1 MFDFDA
7 LLLLLK
13 RREASELRLMSGSSP
28 KLISGSTS
36 SRLALPPSDAAWLCT
51 LAQELMGDD
60 RVTALGQGHP
70 VEFAYNHDELGSFEV
85 TVAGTLDDPTIK
97 VRPEVDRAL
106 FTIDPGEGMVSPEQ
120 GLRAPEALRQTLEKA
135 ILMGASDLHLG
146 DGDPALMR
154 IRGELVPMMGVP
166 VSGLPVRPL
175 VEHILTAVGR
185 RRLAD
190 GLAVDFSFTVE
201 GVGRFRGNVYQSL
214 KGFNLAIRMLPETIP
229 TLKDL
234 HLPKSLAELV
244 DVPNGMIL
252 MTGPTGSGKSASMAA
267 LVNHIN
273 QTRPVHI
280 ITLED
285 PIEFVHKRQ
294 RAVIRQREVGVHV
307 ASFAEGL
314 RDALREDPDVILV
327 GEMRDLETI
336 QLALTAAETGHL
348 VISTLHA
355 NRAASTIERVVDV
368 FPEHR
373 QGQVRLQLAESLRAV
388 VAQRLLPRMDGEGRV
403 AAIEVMRNNRAIG
416 NHIREKRVH
425 QIGSVMQTHRD
436 QGMWVLERHL
446 AALVKREVVSE
457 EVARLHTEDEVLFE
471 TYLRSA

>member
-7 LLLLLK
+7 LLRLVK
-13 RREASELRLMSGSSP
+13 RREATELRLKSGASP
-28 KLISGSTS
+28 NLIVGTRA
-36 SRLALPPSDAAWLCT
+36 SRLALPASDAAWLCT
-51 LAQELMGDD
+51 LAQDLMGPD
-60 RVTALGQGHP
+60 RVTALSQGHS
-70 VEFAYNHDELGSFEV
+70 VDFAYNHDELGSFEINV
-85 TVAGTLDDPTIK
+85 SGSVDDPMIK
-97 VRPEVDRAL
+97 VRPEVDRTL
-106 FTIDPGEGMVSPEQ
+106 FTIDPELSIVSPDQ
-120 GLRAPEALRQTLEKA
+120 GLRAPDPLRLTLEKA

-146 DGDPALMR
+146 DADPALMR
-154 IRGELVPMMGVP
+154 IRGELVPMLDAP
-166 VSGLPVRPL
+166 VAGQPVRPL
-175 VEHILTAVGR
+175 VEHILTPIGR
-185 RRLAD
+185 RRLTD
-190 GLAVDFSFTVE
+190 GLAVDFSFTVD
-201 GVGRFRGNVYQSL
+201 GVGRFRGNAYRSL
-214 KGFNLAIRMLPETIP
+214 KGFNLAIRMLPEKIP

-234 HLPKSLAELV
+234 HLPKSLGELV
-244 DVPNGMIL
+244 EVPNGMIL
-252 MTGPTGSGKSASMAA
+252 FTGPTGSGKSASMAA
-267 LVNHIN
+267 LVDHVNR
-273 QTRPVHI
+273 TRPVHI

-285 PIEFVHKRQ
+285 PIEFVHQRQ

-355 NRAASTIERVVDV
+355 NRAASTIERIVDV

-388 VAQRLLPRMDGEGRV
+388 VAQRLLPRADGAGRV
-403 AAIEVMRNNRAIG
+403 AALEVMRNNRAIG

-425 QIGSVMQTHRD
+425 QIGSVMQTHREE
-436 QGMWVLERHL
+436 GMWVLERHL
-446 AALVKREVVSE
+446 AALVKREVIAE
-457 EVARLHTEDEVLFE
+457 DVARLHTEDEVLFE